1 MLEAYCMRRTL
12 NIALALSL
20 LIHCSPALA
29 ADSEDLLP
37 EDSATPAAA
46 PVFKVPSSLAPA
58 TAPVFKAPPSV
69 LAPAPALSTVESASR
84 ISSDLMV
91 DDIKVEGNRLVPTED
106 ILKVIKTK
114 RGDKFDRDQVVQD
127 LKAIN
132 GLGYFDDQ
140 KMQGTPELTGSGV
153 LLKIR
158 VQENAPVTD
167 FSFEGNQALSS
178 EEISKVFS
186 DQLGKPQNLT
196 QLSSAIDKVE
206 QAYRNKGFILAR
218 VSDVKDDPDGS
229 IGLSIN
235 EGVIEGIQV
244 TGNHKT
250 LDSII
255 RRDIRTKP
263 GAVYNEHKMIADLRK
278 LYANGYYSDIRRSL
292 SPSPTNPDKYVL
304 KVEVDEKR
312 SGSVGLGGG
321 VDTVAGPFGTFS
333 FSDNN
338 FRGRGQ
344 VLSFNSQ
351 LGSGMFGQLSNTINN
366 AGTTFLSNQK
376 TYQVEANWIEPNLNG
391 SDVSMAVTGFGR
403 NFNSMLVNQSQQR
416 NIGATVNF
424 SKSLGNHFTANLGFT
439 GEDVLM
445 KDLSSFYNTTS
456 TNLMQ
461 SMADRALA
469 TGVAS
474 TQAGAQQ
481 LAATV
486 RSNQMKGG
494 AYLSVNP
501 SIGYDTRDQKI
512 DATRGTVA
520 KITASPSIGLT
531 GNSFLK
537 AGATA
542 SKFIPLTKETTLAMN
557 VQGGSGFGALP
568 GFAQYRLGG
577 FNGMRGYRSFSDLGT
592 GSSMLMMTA
601 EVRRKI
607 PGLASMDSS
616 VARMI
621 DQHVKLDA
629 FFDAGSVG
637 GNGLTNSLYSTSN
650 MGASVGVGIRVK
662 VPMIGMVRL
671 DYGLP
676 LISTLM
682 GNRMPRFSV
691 GFGEKF

>member
-37 EDSATPAAA
+37 EDSAAPSAA

-58 TAPVFKAPPSV
+58 TAPVFKSPPSV
-69 LAPAPALSTVESASR
+69 LAPAPALSTAESASR

-158 VQENAPVTD
+158 VQENAPVTE

-206 QAYRNKGFILAR
+206 QAYRSKGFILAR

-292 SPSPTNPDKYVL
+292 SPSPTNPDKYIL

-312 SGSVGLGGG
+312 SGSVGMGGG
-321 VDTVAGPFGTFS
+321 VDTVAGPFGTLS

-344 VLSFNSQ
+344 VLSFHSQ
-351 LGSGMFGQLSNTINN
+351 LGSGMFGQLSNNINN
-366 AGTTFLSNQK
+366 AGTSFLSNQK
-376 TYQVEANWIEPNLNG
+376 TYQVEANWIEPNLKG

-403 NFNSMLVNQSQQR
+403 NFNSMLVDQSQQR

-424 SKSLGNHFTANLGFT
+424 SKSLGNHFSANLGFT

-445 KDLSSFYNTTS
+445 KDLSSFYTS

-461 SMADRALA
+461 NMADRALA

-481 LAATV
+481 LATSV
-486 RSNQMKGG
+486 RNNQLKGG
-494 AYLSVNP
+494 AYLSINP
-501 SIGYDTRDQKI
+501 SIGYDTRDHAI

-520 KITASPSIGLT
+520 KITASPSLGLT
-531 GNSFLK
+531 GSTFLK

-557 VQGGSGFGALP
+557 VQGGSGFGGLP

-607 PGLASMDSS
+607 PGLASMDNS

-637 GNGLTNSLYSTSN
+637 GNGLTNSLYSRSN

>member
-1 MLEAYCMRRTL
+1 MRRTL

-20 LIHCSPALA
+20 LIHCSPAFA

-37 EDSATPAAA
+37 EDSGTKPAASK
-46 PVFKVPSSLAPA
+46 PMFV
-58 TAPVFKAPPSV
+58 APPELSGPGSLV
-69 LAPAPALSTVESASR
+69 PPAEMSTAASASR
-84 ISSDLMV
+84 IPSDLKV
-91 DDIKVEGNRLVPTED
+91 DEIKVEGNRMIPTEE
-106 ILKVIKTK
+106 ILKVVKTK

-158 VQENAPVTD
+158 VQENAPVTS

-206 QAYRNKGFILAR
+206 QAYRDKGFILAR
-218 VSDVKDDPDGS
+218 VADVKDDPDGS

-235 EGVIEGIQV
+235 EGVIDGIQIA
-244 TGNHKT
+244 GNHKT
-250 LDSII
+250 LDKII
-255 RRDIRTKP
+255 KRDIHIQP
-263 GAVYNEHKMIADLRK
+263 GQVYNERKMIADLRK

-292 SPSPTNPDKYVL
+292 SPSPNDPDKYVL

-321 VDTVAGPFGTFS
+321 IDTIAGPFGTLS

-351 LGSGMFGQLSNTINN
+351 VGSGMFGQLSNTINN
-366 AGTTFLSNQK
+366 AGTQFLSNQR
-376 TYQVEANWIEPNLNG
+376 TYQVEASFIEPNLKG

-403 NFNSMLVNQSQQR
+403 NFNSMLIDQSQQR

-424 SKSLGNHFTANLGFT
+424 TKPLGNHITASLGVT
-439 GEDVLM
+439 GENVALT
-445 KDLSSFYNTTS
+445 DLSSFYTGS
-456 TNLMQ
+456 TLM
-461 SMADRALA
+461 SGMVNRALETGAA
-469 TGVAS
+469 TTV
-474 TQAGAQQ
+474 AGATQ
-481 LAATV
+481 LAGAV
-486 RSNQMKGG
+486 RSQSLKGG
-494 AYLSVNP
+494 NYLSINP
-501 SIGYDTRDQKI
+501 SIGRDTRDAKI
-512 DATRGTVA
+512 DTLNGSLM
-520 KITASPSIGLT
+520 KISASPSLGLNGAT
-531 GNSFLK
+531 FLK

-542 SKFIPLTKETTLAMN
+542 SKFVTVKDTTFALNA
-557 VQGGSGFGALP
+557 QAGEGFGAVP

-577 FNGMRGYRSFSDLGT
+577 FNGMRGYRQFSDLGT

-601 EVRRKI
+601 EARHKI
-607 PGLASMDSS
+607 PGLAKMDNS
-616 VARMI
+616 VAQMI
-621 DQHVKLDA
+621 DKHVKLDA
-629 FFDAGSVG
+629 FFDAGQIG
-637 GNGLTNSLYSTSN
+637 GNNLSNSLLARGN
-650 MGASVGVGIRVK
+650 VGASVGIGIRVK
-662 VPMIGMVRL
+662 LPMVGLIRL
-671 DYGLP
+671 DYGMP
-676 LISTLM
+676 LVSTLLG
-682 GNRMPRFSV
+682 GNTPRISV